1 MLSVKKFISSLELP
15 NHADALFVGVDSKDD
30 KQLYVIG
37 NGGLGNINCAPIE
50 SFQEEIKT
58 HVLEM
63 ISQSELY
70 LKQDEKPIR
79 IGHGKSIYSYSLK
92 SVENLSQAS
101 STVHK
106 MYFSSLFIRWQRTH
120 QMSDECAQD
129 KLGLTADEF
138 HKFREDELPIT
149 TSLINKLAEVTG
161 GSKQM
166 WQNRWEQKQK
176 NSRTNNENT

>member
-1 MLSVKKFISSLELP
+1 MLTVNKFISGLERP

-30 KQLYVIG
+30 TQLYILS
-37 NGGLGNINCAPIE
+37 NGGISNINCKPIE
-50 SFQEEIKT
+50 LFPEEIKT
-58 HVLEM
+58 YTLEM

-70 LKQDEKPIR
+70 LKQDEKPVR
-79 IGHGKSIYSYSLK
+79 IGQGKSILSYSLK
-92 SVENLSQAS
+92 SVDNLSQAN
-101 STVHK
+101 STIHK

-120 QMSDECAQD
+120 KISDKYAQD

-149 TSLINKLAEVTG
+149 QSLINKLAEITG

-166 WQNRWEQKQK
+166 WQNRWEQKQE
-176 NSRTNNENT
+176 NSRKNNENI